1 MKKRLLSILLVLGLI
16 IGIMSGPAV
25 ARAAGNG
32 NYGTFVDGDH
42 VISDMIKKTGK
53 KVHPRL
59 IMTEDRFAELRSHI
73 GDGSKT
79 DALLKRLRSEADR
92 EAAEGLV
99 AYSTS
104 LLEKS
109 KKIQRRVAALALCYN
124 IFGDEKYAE
133 RAYKELE
140 NAASFSDWNPYHFL
154 DTGEMCT
161 AFAFGY
167 DWLYN
172 WMSDNQR
179 EVLRTA
185 MIEKGLNQVMMDYEG
200 KVKFSSYRGE
210 QGDDGKRSYRWY
222 DNDMGDN
229 WKFVCIGGTNLA
241 ALAIGDES
249 DAREIA
255 SQVLTYGYKKAYTSV
270 RDGYKEIDGS
280 YIEGL
285 GYWDYATYY
294 LGLISSSL
302 VSTAGSDYGIADYV
316 GLRKS
321 VDFVRYMS
329 SNSPKSFNFGDD
341 RVERN
346 TGWAVFLWLGDYYN
360 SYEMVSLRLRNME
373 KDDFNYLDV
382 LWIDESIENKVEEES
397 PTDWGVVGAS
407 NASFRNTWDENGIV
421 AALHTGVNDYT
432 FHGHY
437 DLGTFYVE
445 SNGARFFG
453 DLGNEDYELKNRE
466 YSYRIKAEGH
476 NTLVINPTSGI
487 DQKDEIECVI
497 TSFRDG
503 NEAYAVTDLTEAYTP
518 SGASSVVRGLMMV
531 KEKKCVIVQD
541 EIALDE
547 PGEIYWFAHTKGQI
561 SIAADGR
568 SAIVTVDS
576 NRLWVGLMSQDGT
589 FTKMNAE
596 PLPTSRYVPNSS
608 DNSKYKKLAIHLT
621 NTKDTSISVAC
632 IPLEEGETE
641 PSWTPSVH
649 SLSEWA
655 TVVMGEE
662 EIPVTKYKVTVN
674 SGTSDKSEAEEGET
688 VKLTA
693 ATPAEGKEFDKWVVG
708 SGNVTL
714 SSDVSATTTFVMP
727 AGDVEVTAQYKDV
740 VIPVT
745 NDDIINNSE
754 DNQSQINDNNS
765 DNKSDDDNTD
775 DKSVS
780 SNTDNKLVSSN
791 PNNKSAEKNSDSKV
805 ANVDGDKKSVDK
817 NSDSKVASSDSDNKS
832 VDENSDSKSDNNN
845 SDRKSDNN
853 NSTDKSANSNSNNN
867 NSNNG
872 ADNNQSEKYSSE
884 WVDGKWYNLDES
896 QTYMPTGCWKYN
908 SIGWWYEDSSGW
920 YPINQWQKIDGKWYY
935 FSSSGYMDY
944 SEYRDGCWL
953 EADGSWNED
962 YYGGC
967 WNRNSLGWWYSD
979 SSGWHPVSQWIWIDG
994 VNYYFNS
1001 SGYMQ

>member
-16 IGIMSGPAV
+16 IGLMSGPAV
-25 ARAAGNG
+25 ARAASNG

-42 VISDMIKKTGK
+42 VISDMIKNTGK

-99 AYSTS
+99 AYNTS

-172 WMSDNQR
+172 WMSDDQR

-476 NTLVINPTSGI
+476 NTLVINPTSDI

-541 EIALDE
+541 EISLDE

-596 PLPTSRYVPNSS
+596 PLPTSKYVPNSS
-608 DNSKYKKLAIHLT
+608 DNSKYIKLAIHLT
-621 NTKDTSISVAC
+621 NTKDTTISVAC

-662 EIPVTKYKVTVN
+662 
-674 SGTSDKSEAEEGET
+674 
-688 VKLTA
+688 
-693 ATPAEGKEFDKWVVG
+693 
-708 SGNVTL
+708 
-714 SSDVSATTTFVMP
+714 
-727 AGDVEVTAQYKDV
+727 
-740 VIPVT
+740 IPVT

-765 DNKSDDDNTD
+765 DNKSDDDNMD
-775 DKSVS
+775 DKSAS

-791 PNNKSAEKNSDSKV
+791 PNNKSADKNSDSKV

-817 NSDSKVASSDSDNKS
+817 NSDS
-832 VDENSDSKSDNNN
+832 
-845 SDRKSDNN
+845 KSDNN

-884 WVDGKWYNLDES
+884 WVDGKWYNPDGS
-896 QTYMPTGCWKYN
+896 QTYKSTGYWKCN
-908 SIGWWYEDSSGW
+908 STGWWYEDSSGW

-935 FSSSGYMDY
+935 FTSSGYMDY

-979 SSGWHPVSQWIWIDG
+979 ESGWHPVSQWVWIDG